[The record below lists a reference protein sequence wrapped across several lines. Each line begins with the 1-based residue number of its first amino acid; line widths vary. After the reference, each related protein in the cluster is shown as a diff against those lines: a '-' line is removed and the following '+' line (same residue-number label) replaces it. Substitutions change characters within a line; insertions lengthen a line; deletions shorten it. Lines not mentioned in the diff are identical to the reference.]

1 MAKRRSSHTVSV
13 MAAPGS
19 SPGVV
24 PAIHVFLPVAAKKDM
39 DARDKRGHDGEDGGN
54 CFMGPVQSPITDRQV
69 PKGSG

>member
-1 MAKRRSSHTVSV
+1 MLEGVSLILIHKHSV
-13 MAAPGS
+13 MAGLVS
-19 SPGVV
+19 
-24 PAIHVFLPVAAKKDM
+24 AIHVFLRVAAKKDV